1 MASSLPNLPPGFDD
15 MPVGDQLAYIGT
27 LWDRVLEREAD
38 VPVPQSHLE
47 ELSRRLAEHEAGAT
61 DVRPWAEVEAEL
73 RAELAHRRA
82 SR

>member
-38 VPVPQSHLE
+38 VPMPQAHRE
-47 ELSRRLAEHEAGAT
+47 ELSRRLAEHEAAPT
-61 DVRPWAEVEAEL
+61 DVRPWSEVEAEL
-73 RAELAHRRA
+73 RAELALRRTP
-82 SR
+82 R